1 MTTAIANGT
10 IATDYGVFDAH
21 IVIEDGRISH
31 LTDDDAV
38 LRSADE
44 VIDARGLT
52 VLPGAI
58 DPHAHF
64 EDPGHT
70 EREDFYTGTMSAA
83 AGGITTVVEHPLT
96 YPPVVNVER
105 LREKIGIVRAKAVV
119 DVALWAGLVPDSV
132 PLLRA
137 MYEEGAS
144 GFKAFMP
151 FSEPA
156 YPNCDDGA
164 LLDGM
169 AEIRSFD
176 GLLLVHAE
184 SDSLLRHNIQRLQA
198 AGRRDVMAHAESRPP
213 IVEEEAVHR
222 LLFLAERTG
231 VRLQVVHVSCPGSAR
246 MIKEARARG
255 LRVTMEVCPHH
266 LTLDLEDLRRLGPYG
281 RCAPCLTDRPLVE
294 RMWGHVLDGTVD
306 CLVSDHCAYTIAE
319 KEAGWD
325 DIFAAPLGCQVM
337 QETVPVVLSQAI
349 HERGMPLDA
358 FVRFSSSNAARVLGI
373 YPRKGTIRV
382 GSDADL
388 ALWDLDKEWRVDP
401 ARQFSKNPWSPF
413 EGMTVRGQVVRTL
426 VRGTTVYHNGEI
438 HVAPGYGN
446 FLHSQEIKAGKS
458 PTVVG

>member
-1 MTTAIANGT
+1 MITAIANGT

-21 IVIEDGRISH
+21 VVIKDGRISH
-31 LTDDDAV
+31 LTDDDGV

-70 EREDFYTGTMSAA
+70 EREDFCTGTMSAA

-105 LREKIGIVRAKAVV
+105 LREKIAIVRAKAVV

-137 MYEEGAS
+137 MFDEGAS

-151 FSEPA
+151 FSEPD

-169 AEIRSFD
+169 AEIRAFG

-184 SDSLLRHNIQRLQA
+184 SDSLLRHNIGRLQA
-198 AGRRDVMAHAESRPP
+198 AGRHDVMAHAESRPP

-222 LLFLAERTG
+222 LLFLAERAG
-231 VRLQVVHVSCPGSAR
+231 VRLQVVHVSCPGSAHL
-246 MIKEARARG
+246 IKEARSRG

-281 RCAPCLTDRPLVE
+281 RCAPCLTDRSLVE
-294 RMWGHVLDGTVD
+294 GMWGHVLDGTVD

-413 EGMTVRGQVVRTL
+413 EGMKVRGQVVRTL
-426 VRGTTVYHNGEI
+426 VRGTTVYHDGEI
-438 HVAPGYGN
+438 RVAPGYGN
-446 FLHSQEIKAGKS
+446 FLHSQEIRAGRAS
-458 PTVVG
+458 ATVV